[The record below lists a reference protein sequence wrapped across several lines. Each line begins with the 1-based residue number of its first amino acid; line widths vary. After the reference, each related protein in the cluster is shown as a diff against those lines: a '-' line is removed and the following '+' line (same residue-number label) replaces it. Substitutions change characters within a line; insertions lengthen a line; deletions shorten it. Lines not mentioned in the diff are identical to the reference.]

1 MRNRDLIKQYV
12 NTGNPITEY
21 QINKLNK
28 SLLNSY
34 FRKRIIAA
42 IDNDY
47 LERSKQIQPH
57 EYAKMDELQRN
68 KVFPH
73 IEITHIHWE
82 IGIQQ
87 PLQDFIN
94 KWINYTPNDS
104 IERMYMHKYDFLKY
118 ILNYNKDIII
128 THKIVDYLLEHNLH
142 QLYNLIKELRNRN
155 NFYDYVK
162 YFLECVKK
170 SMKPMGDRIQAE
182 LRIIIK
188 ERGEYLKLEEDK
200 IKELIKMV

>member
-1 MRNRDLIKQYV
+1 MRNRDIIKQYV
-12 NTGNPITEY
+12 NTGNPIPEY
-21 QINKLNK
+21 QVNKLNK

-73 IEITHIHWE
+73 IEIGNIHFCINRE
-82 IGIQQ
+82 A
-87 PLQDFIN
+87 LQEFIN
-94 KWINYTPNDS
+94 NWINYTPNDS

-118 ILNYNKDIII
+118 ILYYNKNITI

-142 QLYNLIKELRNRN
+142 MLYTLIKELRNKN

-170 SMKPMGDRIQAE
+170 SMKPMGDRTQAE

-200 IKELIKMV
+200 LKELIKMV